1 VCVTPVAES
10 SFESPFST
18 LLAAADVRNVHL
30 RRVVGVNTERRVNR
44 GPRAAAGNRAA
55 LVDAARRVFAE
66 NGVDAPLSLIARA
79 AGVGQGSLYRHF
91 PNRESII
98 LAVFEGNIAEI
109 EELATRPE
117 STLDEVLEFIV
128 EQITASTAFVA
139 MLIPAGL
146 DDPRLVEV
154 SVRFTDLLVDKVEG
168 ARRAGAIA
176 AEVEAA
182 DVVLALAMFAPI
194 LLQSDEDSRRD
205 TADRAWRLLRRG
217 LGAKP
222 IR

>member
-1 VCVTPVAES
+1 M
-10 SFESPFST
+10 
-18 LLAAADVRNVHL
+18 
-30 RRVVGVNTERRVNR
+30 NTSHRVNR
-44 GPRAAAGNRAA
+44 GPQAAAGNRAA

-98 LAVFEGNIAEI
+98 LAVFEDNIAEI

-146 DDPRLVEV
+146 EDPRLVEV
-154 SVRFTDLLVDKVEG
+154 SVRFTDLLVGKVEG

-176 AEVEAA
+176 PEVEAA

-194 LLQSDEDSRRD
+194 LLQTDEDSRRD
-205 TADRAWRLLRRG
+205 TAARAWRLLRRG
-217 LGAKP
+217 LGA
-222 IR
+222 